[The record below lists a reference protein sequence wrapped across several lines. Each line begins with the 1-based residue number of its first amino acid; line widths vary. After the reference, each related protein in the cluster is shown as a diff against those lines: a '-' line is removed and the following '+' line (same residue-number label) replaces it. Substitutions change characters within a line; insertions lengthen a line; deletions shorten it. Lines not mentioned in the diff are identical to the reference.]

1 MSDRRNLQ
9 PGDLSQGA
17 FQRIL
22 LIKPSSLGDVIHA
35 LPVLHGL
42 RARFPS
48 AVIDW
53 LIATPFVPLV
63 DSHPDLNETI
73 PFDRRRYGRI
83 GRSPSATRD
92 FMRFTRQLR
101 ERRYDLTVDLQGL
114 FRSGYLSWA
123 SRAPVRIGF
132 RSARECAWLFYTHR
146 VEVPDPDMHA
156 VDKNHLVGRYLGVQE
171 APIEFRL
178 HLSQQVRDQATSLLA
193 EAGVDAAR
201 SIVVVAPGARW
212 ETKRWPPSR
221 FSETIDRLMSKDRV
235 FCAVVGGPDEA
246 DLCRQVASLCKAS
259 PVDLSGRT
267 TLPQLAALI
276 ERAGAV
282 LCHDSAAVHL
292 AVALNRPVVC
302 MTGPTNPTRT
312 GPYGRPEDVIR
323 LDLDCSPC
331 YLRRLEQCPHGHRC
345 MRELAVADVVRAL
358 RDRLEADPPS

>member
-1 MSDRRNLQ
+1 MSDRRNHKHD
-9 PGDLSQGA
+9 DLSQRA

-22 LIKPSSLGDVIHA
+22 IIKPSSLGDVIHA

-53 LIATPFVPLV
+53 LIATPFAPLV

-83 GRSPSATRD
+83 GWSPSATWE
-92 FMRFTRQLR
+92 FMRFTKRLR
-101 ERRYDLTVDLQGL
+101 KRRYDLTVDLQGL

-132 RSARECAWLFYTHR
+132 RSAREGAWLFYTHR
-146 VEVPDPDMHA
+146 VDVPDPDAHA
-156 VDKNHLVGRYLGVQE
+156 VDKNYLVGRQLGFNE
-171 APIEFRL
+171 TPIEFRL
-178 HLSQQVRDQATSLLA
+178 YLSQQVRDQVASLLA
-193 EAGVDAAR
+193 ENGLGSSR
-201 SIVVVAPGARW
+201 LPVVIAPGARW

-221 FSETIDRLMSKDRV
+221 FAETIDRLVSIDGV
-235 FCAVVGGPDEA
+235 SCAVVGGPDEV
-246 DLCRQVASLCKAS
+246 DLCRQIVSLCKTR

-276 ERAGAV
+276 ERAGVV
-282 LCHDSAAVHL
+282 LCHDSAAAHL

-302 MTGPTNPTRT
+302 ITGPTSPSRT
-312 GPYGRPEDVIR
+312 GPYGRLDDVIR

-331 YLRRLEQCPHGHRC
+331 YLRRLERCMHGHRC
-345 MRELAVADVVRAL
+345 MQDLAVSDVVQAL
-358 RDRLEADPPS
+358 RDRLEAKVPS